1 MTIAGTNPER
11 GLRVALELEPST
23 QPGDAACARYRGFA
37 YLPGVEVAVTLEID
51 VASGESRLKYAARGE
66 PSDPLTAKDASFVEQ
81 LGKQAFRLATVT
93 PPDDGGG
100 RWPRRIHRWRG
111 PK

>member
-1 MTIAGTNPER
+1 VTIAGTNPER
-11 GLRVALELEPST
+11 GLRVALELEAEPTGASV
-23 QPGDAACARYRGFA
+23 RYRGFA
-37 YLPGVEVAVTLEID
+37 YLPDVEVAVTLAID
-51 VASGESRLKYAARGE
+51 VTNGDARVSYGAHGEAA
-66 PSDPLTAKDASFVEQ
+66 DPLAPKEASFIEQ

-93 PPDDGGG
+93 PPEDGGG

>member
-11 GLRVALELEPST
+11 GLRVALELEPEAIGT
-23 QPGDAACARYRGFA
+23 CARYHGFA
-37 YLPGVEVAVTLEID
+37 YLPDVEVAVTLEID
-51 VASGESRLKYAARGE
+51 TTSGEGRVTYDARGGAA
-66 PSDPLTAKDASFVEQ
+66 DPLASKEASFIEQ

-93 PPDDGGG
+93 APEDGGG

>member
-1 MTIAGTNPER
+1 VTSGCASSRKRFQSGSGVSR
-11 GLRVALELEPST
+11 G
-23 QPGDAACARYRGFA
+23 AAYG
-37 YLPGVEVAVTLEID
+37 
-51 VASGESRLKYAARGE
+51 GEA
-66 PSDPLTAKDASFVEQ
+66 DPLAPKASSFIEQ

-93 PPDDGGG
+93 PPEDGGG

>member
-1 MTIAGTNPER
+1 MTISGTNPER
-11 GLRVALELEPST
+11 GLRVALELAAEP
-23 QPGDAACARYRGFA
+23 GANDRCARYRGFA
-37 YLPGVEVAVTLEID
+37 YLPGAEVAVTLEVD
-51 VASGESRLKYAARGE
+51 VTSGDASLAYAGRGE
-66 PSDPLTAKDASFVEQ
+66 AADPLARSEASFIEQ

-93 PPDDGGG
+93 PPSDGGG

>member
-1 MTIAGTNPER
+1 VTIAGTTPER
-11 GLRVALELEPST
+11 GLRVALDLEAGPV
-23 QPGDAACARYRGFA
+23 GACARYRGFA
-37 YLPGVEVAVTLEID
+37 YLPDAELTVVLDVD
-51 VASGESRLKYAARGE
+51 VASGDVRVTYGASAAAGETPLALARTES
-66 PSDPLTAKDASFVEQ
+66 SFIEQ

-93 PPDDGGG
+93 PAQDGGG